1 MESLI
6 SSDTRSSEG
15 PRATDTSAAAVA
27 AARMGASDVLV
38 FAHTHGRSHLLLGG
52 VGLGEAWA
60 GTVAVEER
68 DEPRFVAATE
78 GQTLRIQQDEPVRIV
93 GPYYASSAA
102 LVPADGVVVVIGG
115 AKDWLSAVDEDTLTA
130 AATEAAAA
138 LVGTEPTRDLSHEL
152 DVYTRLRELLQPV
165 GDRSRTAH
173 HLVRQAADVL
183 DADFVLLLPEPGADL
198 AVARPG
204 WAPHDPGGLREAAD
218 LVVSALPQEV
228 LVIQDV
234 RDAPLPSPLSPED
247 GLRSAM
253 IMPLTSEGFLLA
265 AHASG
270 RPRGFTS
277 LDLDVG
283 TLLAET
289 ASVAL
294 AAADTASTLDRH
306 VERVRWLLRRDPVTG
321 LPDHR
326 AWADALDATDSGAV
340 VAVGLGNVE
349 APDRLLQIVGAVL
362 QRQATDTDLVA
373 RVGVAEFGLLLRGAS
388 LSTAEQIAGSV
399 RERLGPI
406 RRADGSPVGVG
417 FAATPELESVRDA
430 WRVAAGRMLQS

>member
-183 DADFVLLLPEPGADL
+183 DADFVLLLPEPGA
-198 AVARPG
+198 
-204 WAPHDPGGLREAAD
+204 
-218 LVVSALPQEV
+218 
-228 LVIQDV
+228 
-234 RDAPLPSPLSPED
+234 
-247 GLRSAM
+247 
-253 IMPLTSEGFLLA
+253 
-265 AHASG
+265 AHASA

-283 TLLAET
+283 TLLGET